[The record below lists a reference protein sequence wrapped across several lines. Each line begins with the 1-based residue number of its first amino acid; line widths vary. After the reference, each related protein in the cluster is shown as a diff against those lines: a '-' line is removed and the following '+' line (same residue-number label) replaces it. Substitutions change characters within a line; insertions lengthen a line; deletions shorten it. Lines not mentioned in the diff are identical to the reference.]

1 MTTHDDTGHP
11 QTRYIAIW
19 ALLMAIFAVSLAAG
33 SLHLE
38 RHTVVTILFGAALV
52 KAWLV
57 LRNFMH
63 LRGVTPWLYAIVGV
77 PLLLAI
83 FMVIAFVPDIGLYV
97 WRGPLDAPAVADH
110 VAH

>member
-1 MTTHDDTGHP
+1 MTNHP
-11 QTRYIAIW
+11 PTRYVAIW

-38 RHTVVTILFGAALV
+38 RTTVMVILFGAALV

-77 PLLLAI
+77 PLFLAI

-97 WRGPLDAPAVADH
+97 WRGPLDAPAVAPH
-110 VAH
+110 AAE